1 LGTKKKG
8 DAAKARP
15 VIDDS
20 LQEAPGWSRGSR
32 PGLGGEV
39 NGGGVDRHTT
49 LSDTRF
55 SVLEETAERK
65 FRGGMRQGYD
75 PIESPNE
82 FRASLVSGG
91 LIK

>member
-8 DAAKARP
+8 DAERARP

-20 LQEAPGWSRGSR
+20 LQEDAPGWSRGSW
-32 PGLGGEV
+32 PGLGREL

-65 FRGGMRQGYD
+65 FRGGMRQGFH
-75 PIESPNE
+75 PIESPD
-82 FRASLVSGG
+82 
-91 LIK
+91 